1 MNVNTHFCKRL
12 DFSTC
17 FIVYQIWEQSMK
29 ITDGKLQHVPTN
41 KSEYYRNKTHM
52 LFWECRLFSQIISM
66 LYSLPPCLSLTCH
79 AYAHTA
85 VHDYYTGIIKGCK
98 GLLCSTVAAIR
109 VAEANFWSCLC
120 CWKHCVFVSF
130 VPSRFWLKLCPDVK
144 DYFLCSVVLF
154 SQCF

>member
-1 MNVNTHFCKRL
+1 MNVGIHFGKRL

-29 ITDGKLQHVPTN
+29 IPDGKLQHVPTN

-52 LFWECRLFSQIISM
+52 LFWERGLFSQRM
-66 LYSLPPCLSLTCH
+66 LYSLPPCRSPTCH

-85 VHDYYTGIIKGCK
+85 LHGCTGIIKGCK
-98 GLLCSTVAAIR
+98 ELLCSAVAARR
-109 VAEANFWSCLC
+109 VVEANFWSCLC
-120 CWKHCVFVSF
+120 CWKHCAFVSL

-144 DYFLCSVVLF
+144 DYFLCYVVLF